1 MMRYLVPALALA
13 CLLVAAPAAA
23 DTLDRIRASG
33 EIRLGHRTDAVPL
46 SYVIGDGQP
55 AGYSVMVCKALAE
68 RLASALGLEKLTPV
82 WVPVSAQDRFDAVA
96 EGRVDLHCGAATI
109 TLSRRERVDFSIPTF
124 IDGTAVLFPRGK
136 DSDFQGLGG
145 KRLGVRRATT
155 TEQILR
161 NSLAAMGVQA
171 EVILFDT
178 MHEGVE
184 ALNEDK
190 IDAFFGDQSLLFGLI
205 ISGDLPEGFGISQNI
220 LTVEKHGL
228 AMQRGDTE
236 FRLAVDR
243 ALSALY
249 REGEMVRIFNT
260 AMPGVE
266 PGVALQMLFRL
277 APELQ

>member
-1 MMRYLVPALALA
+1 MRRLVSVLAVA
-13 CLLVAAPAAA
+13 CTLFAAPALA

-33 EIRLGHRTDAVPL
+33 EIRLGHRIDAVPL
-46 SYVIGDGQP
+46 SYVIADGQP
-55 AGYSVMVCKALAE
+55 AGYSVMVCKALAA
-68 RLASALGLEKLTPV
+68 RLANTLGLEKLTPV
-82 WVPVSAQDRFDAVA
+82 WVPVGAQDRFDAVA

-109 TLSRRERVDFSIPTF
+109 TLGRRELVDFSIPIF
-124 IDGTAVLFPRGK
+124 IDGTAVLFPREAET
-136 DSDFQGLGG
+136 SFQDLGG
-145 KRLGVRRATT
+145 KRLGVRGATT

-161 NSLAAMGVQA
+161 NSLRATGLSS
-171 EVILFDT
+171 EVILFST
-178 MHEGVE
+178 LQEGVA
-184 ALNEDK
+184 ALATDE
-190 IDAFFGDQSLLFGLI
+190 IDAFFGDQSLLFGLM

-243 ALSALY
+243 ELSALY
-249 REGEMVRIFNT
+249 REGEMVRIFQA

>member
-1 MMRYLVPALALA
+1 MRYLVPVLALA
-13 CLLVAAPAAA
+13 CSLVAAPAAA
-23 DTLDRIRASG
+23 DTLERIRASG
-33 EIRLGHRTDAVPL
+33 EIRFGHRTDAVPL

-55 AGYSVMVCKALAE
+55 AGYSVMVCKELAA
-68 RLASALGLEKLTPV
+68 RLASTLGLEKLTPV

-96 EGRVDLHCGAATI
+96 QGRVDLHCGAATI

-124 IDGTAVLFPRGK
+124 VDGTAVLFPRGK
-136 DSDFQGLGG
+136 DSEFQGLGG

-161 NSLAAMGVQA
+161 NSLASMGVQA

-178 MHEGVE
+178 LQAGVE
-184 ALNEDK
+184 ALNENK
-190 IDAFFGDQSLLFGLI
+190 IDALFGDQSLLFGLI

-243 ALSALY
+243 ALSAMY
-249 REGEMVRIFNT
+249 REGDMARIFNT
-260 AMPGVE
+260 TMPGVE